1 MAENMLDAE
10 DAVPVKFFAEQCVDE
25 LSVSKCIR
33 EQRLILDMRKTSEL
47 YLRITGISMGIPQ
60 VVYRNTE
67 FVEDG
72 KNGLV
77 LKELDGINDAVAFY
91 LDNLTNWNEAMVY
104 AYELGKKY
112 TTAVLIEKWK
122 EVIDIVG
129 NDSGIT
135 TGNGRLEN

>member
-1 MAENMLDAE
+1 M
-10 DAVPVKFFAEQCVDE
+10 
-25 LSVSKCIR
+25 
-33 EQRLILDMRKTSEL
+33 
-47 YLRITGISMGIPQ
+47 
-60 VVYRNTE
+60 
-67 FVEDG
+67 EDG